1 LPRILGIDWG
11 KARVGLAVSDPTGTV
26 ARPLAVLDAKKTD
39 PLGEI
44 MRVVEREQIV
54 KVVIGYPL
62 RWDDRESARCR
73 EVMGFIRR
81 LRKALEIPI
90 LAVDEWGTSDKI
102 GSDAVS
108 AARILQYYLD
118 TGDSLEI

>member
-1 LPRILGIDWG
+1 MPRILGIDWG
-11 KARVGLAVSDPTGTV
+11 KARVGLAVSDPTATV

-39 PLGEI
+39 TVNEI
-44 MRVVEREQIV
+44 AGMVEREHIGAI
-54 KVVIGYPL
+54 VIGYPL

-73 EVMGFIRR
+73 DVMGFIKKLRR
-81 LRKALEIPI
+81 AVGIPV
-90 LAVDEWGTSDKI
+90 LVVDEWGTSGGP

-118 TGDSLEI
+118 TGDSLNI